1 MSLKLAQD
9 STTPYNYFSQGDGS
23 NPLSI
28 TITLDGSGGYKDSST
43 VEAYLVATEFK
54 YTGIEVTVINDDS
67 SRDWKIS
74 LDGVDFYDTV
84 NPPDMDARSEDQ
96 VTTLYFRVHVLND
109 GSLSAQEFTTPD
121 VKITATE
128 ST

>member
-28 TITLDGSGGYKDSST
+28 TITLDGGGGYKDSST

-96 VTTLYFRVHVLND
+96 VTTLYFRAHVLND
-109 GSLSAQEFTTPD
+109 GSLSAQEFTAPD

>member
-9 STTPYNYFSQGDGS
+9 STAPHNYFSQGDGS

-84 NPPDMDARSEDQ
+84 NPSDMDARTEDQ
-96 VTTLYFRVHVLND
+96 ITTLYFRTRVLND

>member
-9 STTPYNYFSQGDGS
+9 STTPHNYFSQGDGS

-96 VTTLYFRVHVLND
+96 VTTLYFRTRVLND

>member
-54 YTGIEVTVINDDS
+54 YTEIEVTVINDDS

-96 VTTLYFRVHVLND
+96 VTTLYFRARVLND

>member
-54 YTGIEVTVINDDS
+54 YAGIEVTVINDDS

-84 NPPDMDARSEDQ
+84 NPSDMDARTEDQ
-96 VTTLYFRVHVLND
+96 ITTLYFRTRVLND